1 MYCCCLQQGRLTHW
15 QSLPR
20 VAKEC
25 RSASLE
31 HGEASEVCRHQ
42 AARLDSVKERASR
55 GRTGAVV
62 HPGRLG
68 RQGWGQTLGRQTLS
82 WLCIGREE
90 AGGVRCHCRCHFPLW
105 LYSDYRACFP
115 VSILPTHPPLP
126 HSTRHVHPSA
136 SPGIVLTRLHSSGY
150 AINFLVLLSPSYR
163 GCPHRFFFL
172 TYAWPQC
179 LCLPLLTVF
188 CHCMVRLPS

>member
-1 MYCCCLQQGRLTHW
+1 MGKLLRF
-15 QSLPR
+15 
-20 VAKEC
+20 
-25 RSASLE
+25 
-31 HGEASEVCRHQ
+31 

-115 VSILPTHPPLP
+115 VSILPTPSLTPPL
-126 HSTRHVHPSA
+126 HSACAPLRQPWDRSHKAPQLWVCNQF
-136 SPGIVLTRLHSSGY
+136 PGPPVS
-150 AINFLVLLSPSYR
+150 FLLSY
-163 GCPHRFFFL
+163 
-172 TYAWPQC
+172 
-179 LCLPLLTVF
+179 LCLAPVPVSPSTDCVLPLHGSPALLRQY
-188 CHCMVRLPS
+188 CHMGCFSFPVCPEKYLWSQTC